1 MKLRS
6 RLAVAAGIVVAV
18 LAIIGFLLPRL
29 VRSALLDQADG
40 QLAAA
45 FPIALSQ
52 FARGP
57 GSPGPEPP
65 SPAASPTPF
74 SDLYIAE
81 INGDGTIRELVTSR
95 LAVGRRPVIPE
106 GADNATAVPPSSRLP
121 QAAMATV
128 RSADG
133 AGRWRAAVLLVPGG
147 DRHLLFA
154 VPMDRIDAT
163 VGRLRWFLVAA
174 ALVVAG
180 AIGLAAWWIIRLGLR
195 PIADVTAVAD
205 AIAAGERDR
214 RANESSTGTEAA
226 ILAHSLNAMLDERTA
241 TEDRLRRFVADA
253 SHELRT
259 PVAAIRGFTDL
270 HRNRVLSDPD
280 SLEQA
285 MRRIGQEAARMG
297 GLVEDLLLL
306 ASLDQGRPLERALVN
321 VSNILGDAVL
331 DASATH
337 PSRSVTALSEP
348 ALVVQGDE
356 SRLRQVVANLVTN
369 ALVHAGSEA
378 TVTLVARQTAEGRC
392 VIEVVDDGDG
402 MDAAA
407 AAHAFD
413 RFWRGASSRVRGGSG
428 AGLGLSIVQAIVEAH
443 GGSMALETAPGEG
456 TRVTVVVPT

>member
-18 LAIIGFLLPRL
+18 LILIGFLLPSL
-29 VRSALLDQADG
+29 VRSALVREADA

-52 FARGP
+52 FGPTP
-57 GSPGPEPP
+57 GSPGPQPP
-65 SPAASPTPF
+65 SPTASPTPF

-81 INGDGTIRELVTSR
+81 IDGAGTLHELVMSR
-95 LAVGRRPVIPE
+95 LAVGRQPSIP
-106 GADNATAVPPSSRLP
+106 ALANQIALPSSSVPRAVNATVG
-121 QAAMATV
+121 
-128 RSADG
+128 SASGD
-133 AGRWRAAVLLVPGG
+133 GRWRTAMFPIPGG
-147 DRHLLFA
+147 NRRLLFA

-174 ALVVAG
+174 AAAVAG

-195 PIADVTAVAD
+195 PIADVTAVAN
-205 AIAAGERDR
+205 AIAAGERHR
-214 RANESSTGTEAA
+214 RANESSAGTEAA

-241 TEDRLRRFVADA
+241 IEDQLRRFVADA

-270 HRNRVLSDPD
+270 HRNRGLVDPD

-306 ASLDQGRPLERALVN
+306 ASLDQGRPLERSPVN
-321 VSNILGDAVL
+321 ISNLLNDAAL

-337 PSRSVTALSEP
+337 PSRSVMVSAEP
-348 ALVVQGDE
+348 AVIVSGDE
-356 SRLRQVVANLVTN
+356 ARLRQVVANLVTN
-369 ALVHAGSEA
+369 ALVHGGLNA
-378 TVTLVARQTAEGRC
+378 TVTLAARRTAEARC
-392 VIEVVDDGDG
+392 VIEVADDGDG
-402 MDAAA
+402 MDQDA

-413 RFWRGASSRVRGGSG
+413 RFWRGDNSRARGGSG
-428 AGLGLSIVQAIVEAH
+428 AGLGLSIVQAIVDAH
-443 GGSMALETAPGEG
+443 GGSMAMHTAPGAG
-456 TRVTVVVPT
+456 TRVAVVLPSA

>member
-18 LAIIGFLLPRL
+18 LVVIGFLLPSL
-29 VRSALLDQADG
+29 VRSALVRQADD

-45 FPIALSQ
+45 FPIALSR
-52 FARGP
+52 FGPGPVP
-57 GSPGPEPP
+57 GSPGPVLP

-81 INGDGTIRELVTSR
+81 IDGDGTIHQLIAST
-95 LAVGRRPVIPE
+95 LAVGRQPPIPAK
-106 GADNATAVPPSSRLP
+106 ADQAGPTSSPGLRSVNATVG
-121 QAAMATV
+121 T
-128 RSADG
+128 G
-133 AGRWRAAVLLVPGG
+133 ASRWRTAILAIPGS
-147 DRHLLFA
+147 DRRLLFA

-163 VGRLRWFLVAA
+163 LGRLRWFLVAA
-174 ALVVAG
+174 GAAVAG
-180 AIGLAAWWIIRLGLR
+180 AIGLAAWWIVRLGLR

-270 HRNRVLSDPD
+270 HRNRDLNDPD

-306 ASLDQGRPLERALVN
+306 ASLDQGRPLERCPVN
-321 VSNILGDAVL
+321 ITNLLNDAAL

-337 PSRSVTALSEP
+337 PSRTVEVSVGPSL
-348 ALVVQGDE
+348 LVSGDE
-356 SRLRQVVANLVTN
+356 AKLRQVVANLVTN
-369 ALVHAGSEA
+369 ALVHGGPDAKITLLAG
-378 TVTLVARQTAEGRC
+378 RTADGRC
-392 VIEVVDDGDG
+392 VIEVIDDGHG
-402 MDAAA
+402 MDSDA

-413 RFWRGASSRVRGGSG
+413 RFWRGDLSRVRGGSG
-428 AGLGLSIVQAIVEAH
+428 AGLGLSIVQAIVDAH
-443 GGSMALETAPGEG
+443 GGSMAMQTAPGAG
-456 TRVTVVVPT
+456 TRVAVVVPGV